1 MSFLIGKILQIIN
14 KIMKITQHPF
24 TQRQLPLIFSCF
36 LNLNPHEGVTW
47 TPPDFFEGWG
57 K

>member
-1 MSFLIGKILQIIN
+1 
-14 KIMKITQHPF
+14 MKITQHPF